1 MSCVCVCVVLTVCG
15 ATHARFLEQALE
27 QMAMAGD
34 GMLTDPATGE
44 SFAFEEAKKA
54 FIV

>member
-1 MSCVCVCVVLTVCG
+1 
-15 ATHARFLEQALE
+15 
-27 QMAMAGD
+27 MAMAGD